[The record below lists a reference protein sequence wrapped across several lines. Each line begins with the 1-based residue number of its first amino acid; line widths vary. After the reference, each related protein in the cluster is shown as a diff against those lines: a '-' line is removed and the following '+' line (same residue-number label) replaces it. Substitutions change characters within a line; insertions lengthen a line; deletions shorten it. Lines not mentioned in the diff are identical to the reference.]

1 MQNALR
7 TGTGQAADTDHH
19 LEFDNFVSFDPS
31 KARTKQA
38 QKAIRSHAARSSA
51 ETRKATIAAKLRD
64 HPEENEDEI
73 RNAPDPKRA
82 RKAIVSNDHRRGSAD
97 SDTASSDTTPILP
110 QTTSRSLR
118 TPLSILGQGRVD
130 PFRVLAT
137 SGEWHES
144 FPRLIDTCR

>member
-1 MQNALR
+1 MQNALT
-7 TGTGQAADTDHH
+7 TGTGQAAATEHH

-31 KARTKQA
+31 KAPTKQA

-64 HPEENEDEI
+64 HPEGNEDEI
-73 RNAPDPKRA
+73 RNAPDSKRS
-82 RKAIVSNDHRRGSAD
+82 RKAIVGNGHRRSSAD
-97 SDTASSDTTPILP
+97 SDITSSDTT
-110 QTTSRSLR
+110 SRSHP